1 MKFTCTRENLAYALD
16 LVSGITTKQNNL
28 PILSHVLLR
37 AEESGVEVIS
47 TNLETVVRAHLRAK
61 VDSVGTFTI
70 PGKMFTDFVHLLSDE
85 QVTLELVGN
94 ELKINCG
101 GSSTKIKG
109 SPADEYPVIPEMEEI
124 TAYAV
129 NVLEFH
135 DSLAKVLFATSKA
148 EVRPELSGVCFQF
161 GQQGKPSLVLA
172 ATDSYRLAEK
182 TLTLLQGSE
191 EYRCIVPGRVVAEFI
206 RLLTLGKGKGDGE
219 HQVRLL
225 IGKNN
230 ITLRY
235 DQFEIMSRLI
245 DGSYPDYRQI
255 IPNQFKTTAVL
266 PTFLL
271 IKSIKTAS
279 IFSSTGVN
287 AIQMEVQAS
296 ENRVKVYSTSSQ
308 SGEHES
314 FVDGVITGEENKTV
328 LNFRYVLDGINQLE
342 GDEVEFLMNSADAPC
357 MFKTKGKDDYL
368 YLVMPIRQ

>member
-1 MKFTCTRENLAYALD
+1 MKFTCTRENLSYALD

-37 AEESGVEVIS
+37 AEESGVEIIS
-47 TNLETVVRAHLRAK
+47 TNLETAVRAHLRAK
-61 VDSVGTFTI
+61 VDTIGTFTV

-85 QVTLELVGN
+85 QVILELTGN

-109 SPADEYPVIPEMEEI
+109 SPADEYPVIPEAEEI
-124 TAYAV
+124 NSYVV
-129 NVLEFH
+129 NVSEFH
-135 DSLAKVLFATSKA
+135 DSLTKVLFATSRA

-161 GQQGKPSLVLA
+161 AKEGKPSLVLA

-191 EYRCIVPGRVVAEFI
+191 ELRCIVPGRVVAEFI
-206 RLLTLGKGKGDGE
+206 RLLSLSKGKGDGE

-225 IGKNN
+225 LGKNN

-235 DQFEIMSRLI
+235 DQFEMMSRLI
-245 DGSYPDYRQI
+245 DGNYPDYQQI
-255 IPNQFKTTAVL
+255 IPTQFKTTATL

-271 IKSIKTAS
+271 VKSIKTAS
-279 IFSSTGVN
+279 IFASTGVN
-287 AIQMEVQAS
+287 AIQLEIQPTEGRAKIYSMSTQA
-296 ENRVKVYSTSSQ
+296 
-308 SGEHES
+308 GEHES
-314 FVDGVITGEENKTV
+314 FVDGVINGEENKTV
-328 LNFRYVLDGINQLE
+328 LNFRYVLDGVNQLQ
-342 GDEVEFLMNSADAPC
+342 GDEVEFFMNSADAPC